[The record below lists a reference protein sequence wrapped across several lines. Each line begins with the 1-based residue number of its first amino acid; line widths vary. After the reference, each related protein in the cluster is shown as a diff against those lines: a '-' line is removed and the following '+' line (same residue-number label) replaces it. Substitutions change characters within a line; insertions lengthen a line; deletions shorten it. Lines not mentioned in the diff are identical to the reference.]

1 LNSSTNASRLLL
13 SLAFLCS
20 NAFAQIASDDFICRY
35 DGSQREM
42 NACAIRDY
50 KKADDDLNKAYS
62 VAMSKFKQGDRV
74 NMQILMVEQR
84 DWIRRRDARCGP
96 KDDGTE
102 NATIDYMTC
111 MQEFTEIR
119 TLQLLAR

>member
-1 LNSSTNASRLLL
+1 
-13 SLAFLCS
+13 
-20 NAFAQIASDDFICRY
+20 
-35 DGSQREM
+35 M

-62 VAMSKFKQGDRV
+62 AAMGKFKQSDRV
-74 NMQILMVEQR
+74 SMQILMSEQR